1 MSEDLY
7 IRRIEKKFDTLF
19 KEYIDGKIDSSDK
32 EEQEV
37 FYSRCISAITLMNL
51 TGIDEKNIKQH
62 ITDGFNDYGI
72 DCIYIDENS
81 KKLFLI
87 QSKLINNGNSCPKKG
102 DILKFLEGIEKLLD
116 LDFNGFNEKIKAK
129 QKIIEDAITDVE
141 YKIEMIIAYTGIQKI
156 AQEIMQPILSFENKV
171 NGGVSSLICHK
182 IVDKSAIYNM
192 VLNEFNNEINI
203 DNLILSDWGM
213 IKDEEGANAY
223 YGVME
228 ADKIAE
234 LWTEYNVK
242 LLAKNIRF
250 FKGDSIVNE
259 GIKNILIKEPLNFIY
274 YNNGIKIVANKVER
288 TLKNSY
294 DRSVGQFSL
303 KGASIVNGAQTV
315 GCIGEI
321 YAKVPEKVGKA
332 KVFVQIISLEN
343 KDENYGNQITKLSN
357 TQNRIDSKDFA
368 TLDAEQER
376 IRKELALENIE
387 YAYRDGNKSINISNG
402 FNIDEAIISMGCY
415 DDNLEISTIV
425 KRAIGSIYEDLN
437 KYPYKAIFNDK
448 LKVNLLWSSV
458 QIMRI
463 CEEYIREQSK
473 VQEKGRKLI
482 LIHGNRF
489 ILHMLF
495 YKLKKEKYDLE
506 QNIPDKKYIKTLLD
520 YLVECIDNETKDIF
534 AEFYP
539 ANVFKNNNKCIEIK
553 RRICKS
559 MGEEINYSI
568 EDKAYTKETIQLN
581 LFD

>member
-1 MSEDLY
+1 MSEDLQ

-19 KEYIDGKIDSSDK
+19 KSYINGKIDSSDK
-32 EEQEV
+32 EDQEV

-81 KKLFLI
+81 KKLILI
-87 QSKLINNGNSCPKKG
+87 QSKLINNGNSFPKKG
-102 DILKFLEGIEKLLD
+102 DILKFLEGVEKLLD

-129 QKIIEDAITDVE
+129 QKNIEDAITDVE

-156 AQEIMQPILSFENKV
+156 AQEIMQPIFSFEDKV

-182 IVDKSAIYNM
+182 VVDKSAIYNM

-250 FKGDSIVNE
+250 FKGNSIVNE
-259 GIKNILIKEPLNFIY
+259 GIKEPLNFIY

-294 DRSVGQFSL
+294 DRAVGQFSL
-303 KGASIVNGAQTV
+303 KGASIVNGAQTA
-315 GCIGEI
+315 GCIGEM
-321 YAKVPEKVGKA
+321 YTKVPEKVGKA

-368 TLDAEQER
+368 TLDVEQER

-387 YAYRDGNKSINISNG
+387 YVYRDGNKSINISNG
-402 FNIDEAIISMGCY
+402 FNIDEAIIAMGCY
-415 DDNLEISTIV
+415 NDDLEISTIV

-448 LKVNLLWSSV
+448 LKVNLLWNNV
-458 QIMRI
+458 QLMRI
-463 CEEYIREQSK
+463 CEEYIRDQTK
-473 VQEKGRKLI
+473 IQEKEKKLI
-482 LIHGNRF
+482 LVHGNRF

-495 YKLKKEKYDLE
+495 YKLKKEEYNFE
-506 QNIPDKKYIKTLLD
+506 QNIPDKQYIKTLLD
-520 YLVECIDNETKDIF
+520 CLVESIDNETKDIF

-553 RRICKS
+553 NRICRAMRK
-559 MGEEINYSI
+559 EINYQI
-568 EDKAYTKETIQLN
+568 EGKEYMREEIQLN